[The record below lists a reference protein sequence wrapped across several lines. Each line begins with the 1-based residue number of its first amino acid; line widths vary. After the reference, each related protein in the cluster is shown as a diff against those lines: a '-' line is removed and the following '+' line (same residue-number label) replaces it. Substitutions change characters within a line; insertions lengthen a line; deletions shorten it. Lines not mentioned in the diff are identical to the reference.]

1 MTNQT
6 TLKCPTCGTS
16 ATQPEI
22 QEICLRIKG
31 NTSDSFSV
39 LLETCI
45 RPTALKKFHSSNDG
59 EDPCTHCEY
68 NKITEIPG
76 SFVEMQQGASTH
88 SWLEVHVCPNCQT
101 KYSVNPQTNATPE
114 ICC

>member
-6 TLKCPTCGTS
+6 TAKCPTCGTP
-16 ATQPEI
+16 ATQTEF
-22 QEICLRIKG
+22 QEICLRAKG
-31 NTSDSFSV
+31 NASDSFAV

-45 RPTALKKFHSSNDG
+45 RPTALEEFHSSNDG

-68 NKITEIPG
+68 NQITETPG
-76 SFVEMQQGASTH
+76 SFVEMQQEAGIN

-101 KYSVNPQTNATPE
+101 KYCVNPQTNATSK
-114 ICC
+114 ICS